1 MSYGKKSSNELSFR
15 KDKHAHFLNQKNIN
29 CNNRTTFFCHTG
41 FLMTKLK
48 DNIGAIAK

>member
-15 KDKHAHFLNQKNIN
+15 KDKHAFFKTKNIN

-48 DNIGAIAK
+48 DNIGAIAE